1 MAQALLTPLISRVLQ
16 QFIRSSSEGDAS
28 TFRASLAGSS
38 GIALQNLDLNLDSLL
53 RGVPFIAVD
62 RAFAKSLR
70 VNIPWAALGSKPI
83 EVTVSF
89 AAPTAPPFSLP
100 LDSHRPRL
108 SSAGGARHCGDSD
121 RPFTRH
127 PGITVC

>member
-16 QFIRSSSEGDAS
+16 QFIRSSSEGDAA

-83 EVTVSF
+83 EVTVFVCRSNS
-89 AAPTAPPFSLP
+89 AAILVAAGLP
-100 LDSHRPRL
+100 
-108 SSAGGARHCGDSD
+108 SSTTLLCRWC
-121 RPFTRH
+121 
-127 PGITVC
+127 